1 MNECVGGGIMNKIGH
16 SDEMCRK
23 RIMLLQMFKEDLA
36 ESINPL
42 LCEETMDLY
51 ADLGNQI
58 NVIISEEA
66 KYLSEI

>member
-1 MNECVGGGIMNKIGH
+1 MTKKEHEK
-16 SDEMCRK
+16 ELCRK
-23 RIMLLQMFKEDLA
+23 RIMLLQMFKEDLT

-51 ADLGNQI
+51 AGLGNQI
-58 NVIISEEA
+58 NEIISREA

>member
-1 MNECVGGGIMNKIGH
+1 MNKKEH
-16 SDEMCRK
+16 NDEMCRK
-23 RIMLLQMFKEDLA
+23 RIMLLQMFKEDLT

-66 KYLSEI
+66 KYLTGI